1 MTTES
6 KAVPPTDE
14 EITREKDP
22 VRKAILSAMQRIL
35 SGQPKH
41 VRPGATS
48 ISALAAEGETGR
60 HHLYIR
66 HSDLRERFEYLR
78 ALAPKP
84 TLRRSGTVA
93 ALDGGAPP
101 EPGQVMAS
109 ETHALPPTD
118 EEITREE
125 DPVRKAILSAMQR
138 ILSGHPKHVWPGAT
152 SISALAAESET
163 GRHHLYQT
171 HPDLRGRFEYLLVL
185 AHQSTLGDGEALAEV
200 DTSATA
206 IDGGARPE
214 PGQVVASETH
224 ALLPTDE
231 EITREEDPVRKA
243 ILSTMQWILSGYPK
257 HARPGATTISAV
269 ATESE
274 TGRHHLCRTH
284 PDLRERFEYL
294 LALAHQSTTGDSDTP
309 AALDKSAAANDGVA
323 KPELGQG
330 MAIRPQP
337 APPTNSE
344 ITREKDPVRKAILS
358 AMQRILSGYPKRVL
372 PGATSI
378 SDLAAESETGR
389 HHLYQSHPDLR
400 ERFEYLRDLADQP
413 TQREADAL
421 AKLETA
427 KTEIAQLKE
436 LQARTRSEATEL
448 HDCLENLLR
457 DNVVLQEQ
465 SRSESIKADRLERK
479 LLAAKGAETMGS
491 VTTIRKRPDLR
502 PS

>member
-93 ALDGGAPP
+93 ALVGGAPP
-101 EPGQVMAS
+101 EPGQVMAT
-109 ETHALPPTD
+109 ETYALPPTD

-171 HPDLRGRFEYLLVL
+171 HPDLRERFEYLLVL
-185 AHQSTLGDGEALAEV
+185 AHQSTA
-200 DTSATA
+200 
-206 IDGGARPE
+206 
-214 PGQVVASETH
+214 
-224 ALLPTDE
+224 
-231 EITREEDPVRKA
+231 
-243 ILSTMQWILSGYPK
+243 
-257 HARPGATTISAV
+257 
-269 ATESE
+269 
-274 TGRHHLCRTH
+274 
-284 PDLRERFEYL
+284 
-294 LALAHQSTTGDSDTP
+294 GDSDTP
-309 AALDKSAAANDGVA
+309 AALDKSAAANGGGA
-323 KPELGQG
+323 KPEPGQA
-330 MAIRPQP
+330 MTIRPQP
-337 APPTNSE
+337 APPTNRE

-436 LQARTRSEATEL
+436 LQARTRAEATEL
-448 HDCLENLLR
+448 QGRFEISLR
-457 DNVVLQEQ
+457 VIVELQEQ

-479 LLAAKGAETMGS
+479 LRAAKGAETMGS
-491 VTTIRKRPDLR
+491 VITIRRLPDVR